1 MNNEVFSIDAKNELE
16 PTLREANRLYGDL
29 KQKLK
34 AFLDVAITMKVS
46 DTRGFREIKQQRDKF
61 RNKLTMLQRKC
72 ESLHKKKSE
81 ISKYIADLTD
91 MKKKKEALDLTKYTK
106 KKIATKSDQETL
118 VAGSEIFKGCACMEN
133 DNCKE
138 CKHHYTNHVHLKV
151 KWVKKEEETSV
162 LDEEQVKL
170 IERASTDIGAKEK
183 LLKSLRDSVNK
194 CQKEIAAKQKEITE
208 LIRQMKKICSGFN
221 YAKEIDLS
229 ITILEERIEYLQ
241 SRNDDEGVAAIQADL
256 QIYKKIKELVRQR

>member
-1 MNNEVFSIDAKNELE
+1 
-16 PTLREANRLYGDL
+16 
-29 KQKLK
+29 
-34 AFLDVAITMKVS
+34 
-46 DTRGFREIKQQRDKF
+46 
-61 RNKLTMLQRKC
+61 MLQRKC

-106 KKIATKSDQETL
+106 KKIATKSDQVATPYHNTLCQVCDSNCHEQCGLQETL